1 MGVDH
6 NLGGRDNDKGKLKR
20 HKKASRL
27 KTEILRTIGKP
38 EDLKKEVVF
47 NEDSRKEWLT
57 GFHKRKQMRRQYGVA
72 MQCLKDKKSLK
83 DAQSSRREAKK
94 LNDLENSKEF
104 DFGKEMKLYHEVDDD
119 EMDNND
125 VEESNSNCN
134 NTYDDEQTQALFGNA
149 VTVTVDTTNLNNQ
162 LDEYHN
168 VQSSE
173 NTHKPTVP
181 YVNYKQQAFE
191 KAIKQAKQKIQDKK
205 FARKNKSNRGSNS
218 KFAANFN
225 KGKEGKKLLS
235 KATGVSTYKG
245 KKNR

>member
-6 NLGGRDNDKGKLKR
+6 NLGGRDNEKGKLKR
-20 HKKASRL
+20 HKKAARL
-27 KTEILRTIGKP
+27 KSEILRTIGKA

-104 DFGKEMKLYHEVDDD
+104 DFGKEMKLYHEVD
-119 EMDNND
+119 EEE
-125 VEESNSNCN
+125 VEEEETDGDGTAHN
-134 NTYDDEQTQALFGNA
+134 NTYDDEQTQALFGNS
-149 VTVTVDTTNLNNQ
+149 VTVTVDTTDLNNQ

-168 VQSSE
+168 VQVSDS
-173 NTHKPTVP
+173 NKPATP

-191 KAIKQAKQKIQDKK
+191 RAIKQAKQKIQDKK
-205 FARKNKSNRGSNS
+205 FSRKNKANKGNNS
-218 KFAANFN
+218 KFATNFN
-225 KGKEGKKLLS
+225 KTKESKKLLS

-245 KKNR
+245 KKKGR